1 MRTRPLCLVLACAVL
16 SACGSPGDAEGWAKR
31 AASRTRLDEK
41 LDALAKVREAPGDRR
56 AAIPPLVEVLKQ
68 APRARAEAAAR
79 LGEIGDPAAAAP
91 LLAAI
96 DRTSDDRDTHDAN
109 RRIAEALGLLHAKEA
124 VPALVELARSR
135 NGFVQVAAVDALG
148 AIGDPAGVDVLVEI
162 ATAQGVEPF
171 TAKKA
176 ILALGRIGDPR
187 AGPTVLRMLF
197 DERPGVSFF
206 REASFAASQIG
217 RPMSGPLLAVLEGK
231 DTALA
236 GWARERGVVQGALV
250 AKSAQLLGDV
260 GGPEAVPALVSKLG
274 YADADPELTLF
285 VRVFAAESLGR
296 MRAPAAV
303 RPLSELVARERN
315 PEARARYGEAL
326 ARIGDPAALPALRTA
341 AAAGGDFALREG
353 PLEALSRL
361 GGPEEKAALEEART
375 KDCDGAACDA
385 ATKAA
390 YAAMLARLDAA
401 AACRADSGCWAGKLA
416 DPSAAVRDRAALEVG
431 RRGGAAQAGELAA
444 AVAHPVEDDG
454 DATARYHAVLGLAW
468 LSGREK
474 LGPAAADAAGKIERA
489 VAADR
494 GRTLTAG
501 VNEEATRLAA
511 RLRRER

>member
-1 MRTRPLCLVLACAVL
+1 MRTRPLCLFLACALL

-31 AASRTRLDEK
+31 AASRSRLDEK
-41 LDALAKVREAPGDRR
+41 LDALAKVREAPGDKK
-56 AAIPPLVEVLKQ
+56 AAVPHLVAVLKQ

-79 LGEIGDPAAAAP
+79 LGEIGDPSAIPA
-91 LLAAI
+91 LLAAL
-96 DRTSDDRDTHDAN
+96 DRPAPDRDTHDAN
-109 RRIAEALGLLHAKEA
+109 RRIAEALGLLRAKEA

-148 AIGDPAGVDVLVEI
+148 QVGDPRGVDVLVEI
-162 ATAQGVEPF
+162 ATAEGAEPF

-217 RPMSGPLLAVLEGK
+217 RPMSAPLLAVLEGK
-231 DTALA
+231 DAKLA

-260 GGPEAVPALVSKLG
+260 GGPEAVPALVAKLG
-274 YADADPELTLF
+274 YADPNPELTLF

-296 MRAPAAV
+296 MRAREAV
-303 RPLSELVARERN
+303 RPLSELVAREQN
-315 PEARARYGEAL
+315 PEARARYAEAL
-326 ARIGDPAALPALRTA
+326 ARIGDPAALPALRA
-341 AAAGGDFALREG
+341 AAASAPGFELRRG

-361 GGPEEKAALEEART
+361 GGAEERPVVDAARA
-375 KDCDGAACDA
+375 KDCGAACDE

-390 YAAMLARLDAA
+390 YAAMVARLDAA
-401 AACRADSGCWAGKLA
+401 AACRADAACWAGKLGDA
-416 DPSAAVRDRAALEVG
+416 SGAVRDRAALEVG
-431 RRGGAAQAGELAA
+431 RRGGAAQAGDLAA
-444 AVAHPVEDDG
+444 AVTRQVDGDG
-454 DATARYHAVLGLAW
+454 DAAARYHAVLGLAW
-468 LSGREK
+468 LAGREK
-474 LGPAAADAAGKIERA
+474 LGPAAADSAARIEQA

-511 RLRRER
+511 RLRRAE

>member
-1 MRTRPLCLVLACAVL
+1 MRTRPLCLLLACALL
-16 SACGSPGDAEGWAKR
+16 SACGNPSDAEGWAKR
-31 AASRTRLDEK
+31 AASRSRLDEK
-41 LDALAKVREAPGDRR
+41 LDALAKLRDAPGDRK
-56 AAIPPLVEVLKQ
+56 AAVPPLVEVLKQ

-79 LGEIGDPAAAAP
+79 LGEIGDPSAVAP

-96 DRTSDDRDTHDAN
+96 DRTSGDRDTEDAN

-148 AIGDPAGVDVLVEI
+148 LVGDPAGVDVLVQV
-162 ATAQGVEPF
+162 ATAEGVEPF

-176 ILALGRIGDPR
+176 ILALGQIGDAR

-231 DTALA
+231 DETLS
-236 GWARERGVVQGALV
+236 GWARDRGVVQGALV

-274 YADADPELTLF
+274 YADADPGLTLF

-296 MRAPAAV
+296 MRAPEAV
-303 RPLSELVARERN
+303 RPLSDLVAREPN

-326 ARIGDPAALPALRTA
+326 ARIGDPAALPALRA
-341 AAAGGDFALREG
+341 AAASASDFGLREG
-353 PLEALSRL
+353 PLQALSRL
-361 GGPEEKAALEEART
+361 GGPDDRAAFEAARA
-375 KDCDGAACDA
+375 KDCGGAGCDA

-390 YAAMLARLDAA
+390 YAAMLARVDAA
-401 AACRADSGCWAGKLA
+401 GACRADAGCWAGKLA
-416 DPSAAVRDRAALEVG
+416 DTSAAVRDRAALEVG
-431 RRGGAAQAGELAA
+431 RRGGAAQANDLAA
-444 AVAHPVEDDG
+444 AAARQVDDEG
-454 DATARYHAVLGLAW
+454 DAAARYHAVLGLGW
-468 LSGREK
+468 LVRREK
-474 LGPAAADAAGKIERA
+474 LGPAAAEVAATLDRA

-511 RLRRER
+511 RLRRAQ